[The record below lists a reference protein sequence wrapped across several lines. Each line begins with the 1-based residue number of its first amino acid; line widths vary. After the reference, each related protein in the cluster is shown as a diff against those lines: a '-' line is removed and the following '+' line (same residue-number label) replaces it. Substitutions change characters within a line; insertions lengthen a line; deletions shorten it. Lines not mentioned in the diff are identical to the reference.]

1 MNELNHKIGD
11 ALRAA
16 RGPALTAT
24 ATQGN
29 KAFNDAIRAKAVGG
43 ITVEAGN
50 RQEAPGAAETGKDTA
65 TDATTQPEPPVKPT
79 APPPPGNAGH
89 GVGQTGIAK
98 GPDMNGLL
106 RAGRR
111 PGPGAEAYSQ
121 TGRFNG
127 VITQRGKNDGI

>member
-1 MNELNHKIGD
+1 MNELNQKIGD

-43 ITVEAGN
+43 ITVEAGK
-50 RQEAPGAAETGKDTA
+50 AAETGKDTA

-79 APPPPGNAGH
+79 APPGNAGH
-89 GVGQTGIAK
+89 GTQQQGIQR
-98 GPDMNGLL
+98 PLDMNSIL